1 MARLYGRANTICIY
15 VPENIIFAH
24 RNNQTLMTEL
34 EAIKARHS
42 VRQYLDK
49 PIEAEKIEAIQACID
64 RCNREGGV
72 HIQLI
77 ANEPK
82 AFTSLMAKYG
92 KFQNVSNYL
101 AVVAPKGKPGSVTA
115 GYWGERLVLELQMMG
130 LRTCWVGASYKKDMS
145 LFQIGADEELKCVI
159 SFGYGANDGV
169 QHPQK
174 KTVADVA
181 VNKSSAAEFP
191 DWFVHGVE
199 AALLAPTAVNQQKFE
214 FVLHDDNRVEAVA
227 KFSLIGYAHLDL
239 GIAKYHF
246 EVGAG
251 KSPHCAPLVWC

>member
-1 MARLYGRANTICIY
+1 
-15 VPENIIFAH
+15 
-24 RNNQTLMTEL
+24 MTEL

-64 RCNREGGV
+64 LCNREGGV
-72 HIQLI
+72 HLQLVT
-77 ANEPK
+77 NEPK
-82 AFTSLMAKYG
+82 AFRKGVDWPKYG
-92 KFQNVSNYL
+92 KFGNVENYI
-101 AVVAPKGKPGSVTA
+101 AVVAPKGKGGDMTA
-115 GYWGERLVLELQMMG
+115 GYYGEKVVLLVQALG
-130 LRTCWVGASYKKDMS
+130 LNSCWVGLTFKKVKQAYS
-145 LFQIGADEELKCVI
+145 VGEGEVLKAVI
-159 SFGYGANDGV
+159 SIGYGTTQGV

-174 KTVADVA
+174 KSIADIA
-181 VNKSSAAEFP
+181 VNKSSTSNFP
-191 DWFVHGVE
+191 DWFVNGVE

-214 FVLHDDNRVEAVA
+214 FILHDDNRVEAVA

-251 KSPHCAPLVWC
+251 KENFAWKNAVKR

>member
-1 MARLYGRANTICIY
+1 
-15 VPENIIFAH
+15 
-24 RNNQTLMTEL
+24 MTEL

-64 RCNREGGV
+64 QCNREGGV
-72 HIQLI
+72 HLQLVT
-77 ANEPK
+77 NEPR
-82 AFTSLMAKYG
+82 AFRKGVDWPKYG
-92 KFQNVSNYL
+92 KFGNVENYI
-101 AVVAPKGKPGSVTA
+101 AVVAPKGKIGDVAA
-115 GYWGERLVLELQMMG
+115 GYYGEKVVLLVQTLG
-130 LRTCWVGASYKKDMS
+130 LNSCWVGLTFKKVKQAYS
-145 LFQIGADEELKCVI
+145 VGEGEELKAVI
-159 SFGYGANDGV
+159 SIGYGAAQGV

-174 KTVADVA
+174 RTIADVA
-181 VNKSSAAEFP
+181 VNKSSAASLPE
-191 DWFVHGVE
+191 WFVNGVE

-214 FVLHDDNRVEAVA
+214 FVLHDDNHVEAVA

-251 KSPHCAPLVWC
+251 NGIFEWL

>member
-1 MARLYGRANTICIY
+1 
-15 VPENIIFAH
+15 
-24 RNNQTLMTEL
+24 MTEI
-34 EAIKARHS
+34 EAIKVRHS

-64 RCNREGGV
+64 RCNREGGI
-72 HIQLI
+72 HLQLVT
-77 ANEPK
+77 NEPK
-82 AFTSLMAKYG
+82 AFRKGVDWPKYG
-92 KFQNVSNYL
+92 KFGNVENYI
-101 AVVAPKGKPGSVTA
+101 AVVAPKGRSGDVTA
-115 GYWGERLVLELQMMG
+115 GYYGEKVVLLVQTLG
-130 LRTCWVGASYKKDMS
+130 LNSCWVGLTFKKVKQAYS
-145 LFQIGADEELKCVI
+145 VGEGEELKAVI
-159 SFGYGANDGV
+159 SIGYGAAQGV

-181 VNKSSAAEFP
+181 VNKSSAASFP
-191 DWFVHGVE
+191 EWFVNGVE

-251 KSPHCAPLVWC
+251 KGNFEWL

>member
-1 MARLYGRANTICIY
+1 MFLKLLLLH
-15 VPENIIFAH
+15 PQKK
-24 RNNQTLMTEL
+24 NNVMTEL

-49 PIEAEKIEAIQACID
+49 PIEAEKIQHLQELID
-64 RCNREGGV
+64 QCNREGGA

-101 AVVAPKGKPGSVTA
+101 AVVASKGKPGSVTA

-169 QHPQK
+169 QHSQK
-174 KTVADVA
+174 RTVNDVA
-181 VNKSSAAEFP
+181 VNKSSAASFP
-191 DWFVHGVE
+191 DWFVNGVE

-214 FVLHDDNRVEAVA
+214 FILHNDNRVESIA
-227 KFSLIGYAHLDL
+227 KFSLIGYAYLDL

-251 KSPHCAPLVWC
+251 KGNFEWF

>member
-1 MARLYGRANTICIY
+1 
-15 VPENIIFAH
+15 
-24 RNNQTLMTEL
+24 MTEI
-34 EAIKARHS
+34 EAIKVRHS

-64 RCNREGGV
+64 RCNREGGI
-72 HIQLI
+72 HLQLVT
-77 ANEPK
+77 NEPK
-82 AFTSLMAKYG
+82 AFRKGVDWPKYG
-92 KFQNVSNYL
+92 KFGNVENYI
-101 AVVAPKGKPGSVTA
+101 AVVAPKGRSGDVTA
-115 GYWGERLVLELQMMG
+115 GYYGEKVVLLVQTLG
-130 LRTCWVGASYKKDMS
+130 LNSCWVGLTFKKVKQAYS
-145 LFQIGADEELKCVI
+145 VGVGEELKAVI
-159 SFGYGANDGV
+159 SKGYGAVQGV

-174 KTVADVA
+174 KTIADAA
-181 VNKSSAAEFP
+181 VNKSSAASFP
-191 DWFVHGVE
+191 DWFVNGVE

-251 KSPHCAPLVWC
+251 ESPHYASLVWC